1 MDARGTLRAAK
12 IIGPAASI
20 PLHYDT
26 FPPTEIDVS
35 EWQSLFS
42 EEGFNAHVLQPGETL
57 DI

>member
-1 MDARGTLRAAK
+1 MDARGARRVAK
-12 IIGPAASI
+12 MIGPAVSI

-42 EEGFNAHVLQPGETL
+42 EEDFNAHVLQPGETL